1 MQTLILNHYP
11 PVIKQIKEMQ
21 QIAKAEDIEFS
32 KLNVSINEVIRN
44 MFVFTADETGV
55 MRFEKLLGIK
65 PNAAQSLDDRK
76 IYILSMM
83 NRRKM
88 SLSELMAM
96 LSNYSEGITLLNDI
110 TNMEMIV
117 EINTDAGSLD
127 TLNSIIDEILPLN
140 IYFMFAMQRET
151 VIKYRLE
158 DLIFMAFEPAAA
170 DTEYCNFD
178 NNITE
183 RKETGYIQ
191 NVGGFSFVHE
201 DNPISGQAVCGV
213 ECCLGLQAPFEMQ
226 EGAITVETAAESIE
240 TPVMPCSDDLTVIG
254 EYAPFETR
262 ESVISIETAG
272 NGTITPV
279 AACGDNTAAVGT
291 DPPFEMQES
300 AAALQMNTEA
310 ATNGLMMCGTDYA
323 REEG

>member
-1 MQTLILNHYP
+1 MRKGRI
-11 PVIKQIKEMQ
+11 ICI
-21 QIAKAEDIEFS
+21 DIETTG
-32 KLNVSINEVIRN
+32 LDRTEDEILQVIRN

-65 PNAAQSLDDRK
+65 PKAAQSLDDRK

-96 LSNYSEGITLLNDI
+96 LSNYSEGITILNDI
-110 TNMEMIV
+110 ANMEMIV

-127 TLNSIIDEILPLN
+127 MLNKIIDEILPLN

-151 VIKYRLE
+151 VIKYRIE

-201 DNPISGQAVCGV
+201 ENPISGQAVCGV
-213 ECCLGLQAPFEMQ
+213 ECCLGLQAPFELQ
-226 EGAITVETAAESIE
+226 EGAIAVETAAESIE

-272 NGTITPV
+272 NGATTPV
-279 AACGDNTAAVGT
+279 IACGDNTAAIGT

-310 ATNGLMMCGTDYA
+310 ATNDLMMCGTDYA

>member
-96 LSNYSEGITLLNDI
+96 LSNYSEGITILNDI
-110 TNMEMIV
+110 ANMEMIV

-127 TLNSIIDEILPLN
+127 MLNKIIDEILPLN

-201 DNPISGQAVCGV
+201 ENPISGQAVCGV
-213 ECCLGLQAPFEMQ
+213 ECCLGLQAPFELK
-226 EGAITVETAAESIE
+226 EGAITIETAAESIE

-272 NGTITPV
+272 NGTTTPV
-279 AACGDNTAAVGT
+279 IACGDNTAAIGT

>member
-65 PNAAQSLDDRK
+65 PKAAQSLDDRK

-96 LSNYSEGITLLNDI
+96 LSNYSEGITILNDI
-110 TNMEMIV
+110 ANMEMIV

-127 TLNSIIDEILPLN
+127 MLNNIIDEILPLN

-191 NVGGFSFVHE
+191 SVGGFSFVHE
-201 DNPISGQAVCGV
+201 ENPISGQAVCGV
-213 ECCLGLQAPFEMQ
+213 ECCLGLQAPFELQ
-226 EGAITVETAAESIE
+226 EGAIAIETAAESIE
-240 TPVMPCSDDLTVIG
+240 TPVMPC
-254 EYAPFETR
+254 
-262 ESVISIETAG
+262 
-272 NGTITPV
+272 
-279 AACGDNTAAVGT
+279 GDNTAAIGT

-300 AAALQMNTEA
+300 AAALQMGAEA
-310 ATNGLMMCGTDYA
+310 ATNDLMMCGTDYA

>member
-55 MRFEKLLGIK
+55 IRFEKLLGIK
-65 PNAAQSLDDRK
+65 PKAAQSLDDRK

-96 LSNYSEGITLLNDI
+96 LSNYSEGITILNDI
-110 TNMEMIV
+110 ANMEMIV

-226 EGAITVETAAESIE
+226 EGAITIGTAAESIE
-240 TPVMPCSDDLTVIG
+240 
-254 EYAPFETR
+254 
-262 ESVISIETAG
+262 
-272 NGTITPV
+272 TPV

-310 ATNGLMMCGTDYA
+310 ATNDLMMCGTDYA

>member
-11 PVIKQIKEMQ
+11 PVIKQIKDIQ

-32 KLNVSINEVIRN
+32 KLNTKIKEVIRN

-65 PNAAQSLDDRK
+65 PKAAQSLDDRK

-83 NRRKM
+83 NRHKM

-96 LSNYSEGITLLNDI
+96 LSNYSEGITILNDI
-110 TNMEMIV
+110 ANMEMIV

-127 TLNSIIDEILPLN
+127 MLNKIIDEILPLN

-151 VIKYRLE
+151 VIKYRIE

-183 RKETGYIQ
+183 GKETGYIQ

-201 DNPISGQAVCGV
+201 ENPISGQAVCGV
-213 ECCLGLQAPFEMQ
+213 ECCLGLQAPFELQ
-226 EGAITVETAAESIE
+226 EGAITIETAAESIE
-240 TPVMPCSDDLTVIG
+240 TPIMP
-254 EYAPFETR
+254 
-262 ESVISIETAG
+262 
-272 NGTITPV
+272 
-279 AACGDNTAAVGT
+279 CGDNTAAVGT

-310 ATNGLMMCGTDYA
+310 ATNDLMMCGTDYA

>member
-11 PVIKQIKEMQ
+11 PVIKQIKEIQ

-32 KLNVSINEVIRN
+32 KLNVAINEVIRN

-55 MRFEKLLGIK
+55 MRFEKLLRIK
-65 PNAAQSLDDRK
+65 PKAAQSLDDRK
-76 IYILSMM
+76 IYILFMM
-83 NRRKM
+83 NQRKM

-96 LSNYSEGITLLNDI
+96 LSNYSEGITILNDI
-110 TNMEMIV
+110 ANMEMIV

-127 TLNSIIDEILPLN
+127 TLNNIIDEILPLN
-140 IYFMFAMQRET
+140 IYFMFAMQREI

-201 DNPISGQAVCGV
+201 ENPISGQAVCGV

-226 EGAITVETAAESIE
+226 EREIAIETEVESIE
-240 TPVMPCSDDLTVIG
+240 TPVMPCGDDLTVIG

-272 NGTITPV
+272 NGGTTPV
-279 AACGDNTAAVGT
+279 MPCGDNTAAIGT

-300 AAALQMNTEA
+300 AAALQMGADA

>member
-65 PNAAQSLDDRK
+65 PKAAQSLDDRK

-96 LSNYSEGITLLNDI
+96 LSNYSEGITILNDI
-110 TNMEMIV
+110 ANMEMIV

-127 TLNSIIDEILPLN
+127 MLNKIIDEILPLN

-151 VIKYRLE
+151 VIKYRIE

-183 RKETGYIQ
+183 RKETRYIQ

-201 DNPISGQAVCGV
+201 ENRISGQAVCGV
-213 ECCLGLQAPFEMQ
+213 ECCLALQAPFEMQ
-226 EGAITVETAAESIE
+226 EGIITIGTAAESIE
-240 TPVMPCSDDLTVIG
+240 TPVMPCGDDLAVIG
-254 EYAPFETR
+254 EDPPFETR

-272 NGTITPV
+272 NGTTTPV
-279 AACGDNTAAVGT
+279 MPCGDNTAAIGT

-300 AAALQMNTEA
+300 AAALQMGTEA
-310 ATNGLMMCGTDYA
+310 ATNELMMCGTDYA

>member
-65 PNAAQSLDDRK
+65 PKAAQSLDDRK

-96 LSNYSEGITLLNDI
+96 LSNYSEGITILNDI
-110 TNMEMIV
+110 ANMEMIV

-127 TLNSIIDEILPLN
+127 MLNKIIDEILPLN

-151 VIKYRLE
+151 VIKYRIE

-201 DNPISGQAVCGV
+201 ENPISGQAVCGV
-213 ECCLGLQAPFEMQ
+213 ECCLGLQAPFELQ
-226 EGAITVETAAESIE
+226 EGAITIETAAESIE

-272 NGTITPV
+272 NGTTTPV
-279 AACGDNTAAVGT
+279 IACGDNTAAIGT

-300 AAALQMNTEA
+300 AAVLQMNTEA
-310 ATNGLMMCGTDYA
+310 ATNDLMMCGTDYA

>member
-11 PVIKQIKEMQ
+11 PVIKQIREMQ

-32 KLNVSINEVIRN
+32 KLNASINEVIQN
-44 MFVFTADETGV
+44 MFVYTANETGV
-55 MRFEKLLGIK
+55 RRFEKLLGIK
-65 PNAAQSLDDRK
+65 PKSAQSLNDRK

-96 LSNYSEGITLLNDI
+96 LSNYSEGITILNDI
-110 TNMEMIV
+110 ANMEMIV
-117 EINTDAGSLD
+117 EINTDAGSLEI
-127 TLNSIIDEILPLN
+127 LNSIIDEILPLN
-140 IYFMFAMQRET
+140 IYFMFAMQRKT
-151 VIKYRLE
+151 IIKYRVE
-158 DLIFMAFEPAAA
+158 DRIFMTFEPAAA

-183 RKETGYIQ
+183 RKETAYIQ
-191 NVGGFSFVHE
+191 NVGGFSYVHE

-226 EGAITVETAAESIE
+226 EGAIIIGTAAESIE
-240 TPVMPCSDDLTVIG
+240 TPVMPCSDDLTVVG